1 MVDERDFQLLARLL
15 REPLAGHEALGRAIG
30 VSGTAAKARLERL
43 AAEGVF
49 NGFRGI
55 PAPEVFGRQR
65 RVFVFRKTGAGPEVV
80 QEAIRV
86 DPVVS
91 SHLRQDGLVSTIAY
105 PVDDDGGPPDELV
118 RAFGE
123 PVFTV
128 RPRPVRPPPAPV
140 VLSPIDWRVMRPLVR
155 EPRMPVRTLADR
167 VRLSP
172 KTVRRHRDAMIR
184 DGTLMIETSLSGAR
198 AQGLLLH
205 NMYLVL
211 PRLPPTERHQIL
223 TKLPRCVAV
232 SVMAEPPSIYV
243 FCRASTFA
251 EVLHDEATAKEIA
264 GPEQAG
270 LVFPIATAYAA
281 ERIEAW
287 VDEET
292 ARWDRRR
299 TT

>member
-1 MVDERDFQLLARLL
+1 
-15 REPLAGHEALGRAIG
+15 
-30 VSGTAAKARLERL
+30 
-43 AAEGVF
+43 
-49 NGFRGI
+49 
-55 PAPEVFGRQR
+55 
-65 RVFVFRKTGAGPEVV
+65 
-80 QEAIRV
+80 
-86 DPVVS
+86 
-91 SHLRQDGLVSTIAY
+91 
-105 PVDDDGGPPDELV
+105 
-118 RAFGE
+118 
-123 PVFTV
+123 
-128 RPRPVRPPPAPV
+128 
-140 VLSPIDWRVMRPLVR
+140 
-155 EPRMPVRTLADR
+155 MPVRTLADR

-184 DGTLMIETSLSGAR
+184 DGTLTVETSLSGAR
-198 AQGLLLH
+198 AQGLLLY

-251 EVLHDEATAKEIA
+251 EVLHDEVTAKEIA

>member
-1 MVDERDFQLLARLL
+1 MVDERDFQLLAHLL
-15 REPLAGHEALGRAIG
+15 REPLASHEALGRAIG

-43 AAEGVF
+43 AVEGVF
-49 NGFRGI
+49 NRCRGI
-55 PAPEVFGRQR
+55 PAPEVFGRRR
-65 RVFVFRKTGAGPEVV
+65 RVFVFRKPGAGA
-80 QEAIRV
+80 EALEEAVRV

-91 SHLRQDGLVSTIAY
+91 AHLRQDGLLSTIVY
-105 PVDDDGGPPDELV
+105 PFDTEGTPPDKLV

-128 RPRPVRPPPAPV
+128 SPRPVRPPPAPV

-155 EPRMPVRTLADR
+155 EPRMPARTLADR

-184 DGTLMIETSLSGAR
+184 EGTLTVETSLSGAR
-198 AQGLLLH
+198 AQGLLLY

-223 TKLPRCVAV
+223 TKIPRCVAV

-251 EVLHDEATAKEIA
+251 EVLHDEVTAKEIA

-270 LVFPIATAYAA
+270 LVFPIATAYAT

-287 VDEET
+287 IDEEA

-299 TT
+299 LA